1 MRIGRL
7 YFWRATFLVLFSIGW
22 VRFTLAT
29 ELSGANSDSTRSLV
43 VLGDSLSAGYGV
55 DISEAWPALIQAFL
69 RRDGMPWKVVNA
81 GVSGD
86 TTAAGLRRLDW
97 LLRKPVDALILE
109 LGANDGLRGLPL
121 EATRTNLQ
129 AVIDRTRTKW
139 PRVQIILAG
148 MRLPANM
155 GAEYINSFE
164 AIFPALTAS
173 NRVTLIPFLLE
184 GVGGRPEFN
193 QADQIHPNV
202 VGHRRVAAHV
212 WTFLKPVLNQP

>member
-1 MRIGRL
+1 MRVSRL
-7 YFWRATFLVLFSIGW
+7 YFWRATFLVLFSIGCGW
-22 VRFTLAT
+22 FALEP
-29 ELSGANSDSTRSLV
+29 ELSAANSDSTRSLV

-69 RRDGMPWKVVNA
+69 RGDGMPWKVINA

-86 TTAAGLRRLDW
+86 TTAAGVRRLDW

-129 AVIDRTRTKW
+129 AVIDRTRAKW
-139 PRVQIILAG
+139 PKAQIILAG

-155 GAEYINSFE
+155 GAEYVSSFE
-164 AIFPALTAS
+164 AIFPALAAS
-173 NRVTLIPFLLE
+173 NRITLIPFLLE

-193 QADQIHPNV
+193 QFDQIHPNA
-202 VGHRRVAAHV
+202 VGHRRVASHV
-212 WTFLKPVLNQP
+212 WTFLKPVLLAP